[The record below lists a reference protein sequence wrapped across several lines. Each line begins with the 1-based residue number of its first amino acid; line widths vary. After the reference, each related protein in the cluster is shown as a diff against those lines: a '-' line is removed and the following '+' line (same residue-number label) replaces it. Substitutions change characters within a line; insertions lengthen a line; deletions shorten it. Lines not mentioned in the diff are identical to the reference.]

1 MGAAVTTADVVQQ
14 TIHTMIE
21 TIGRKTSEGYAVI
34 AVRGIVKK
42 LQPIHPCLQYLEIRN
57 IRYME
62 FGSSVVID
70 PHLNEIDAG
79 EVGQALREILIK
91 VTSSMRKSAGFFLLK
106 ELRDRLGADYLEV
119 LLAIGVDLN
128 LLQFSQEM
136 HNKEP
141 DMLAVLPV
149 DIVRRVLKTTLGIL
163 EHRVSRAFAFRAVSS
178 QLLKARDQFPFLEAV
193 TVSDIRITLGTD
205 EVKVDEIINTIDP
218 LLLGSALD
226 LVVRGI
232 NSMAQDHSGGSI
244 YDALKAQLTSDY
256 LSKLQEFG
264 VSIDEQATD
273 VTAILREV
281 VRALIEV
288 LSRASTEEYAVLAV
302 NTFLHA
308 PQDRMALLHSISIK
322 VNQADAGVPG
332 INIMM
337 DSQEISENDARR
349 AIQGLLEAVIRALG
363 EKLGGSFVAEF
374 RKSLEKTTLIRIEQM
389 GVNLHIIELHEEM
402 RELHAS
408 GARR

>member
-34 AVRGIVKK
+34 AVRGIVRK
-42 LQPIHPCLQYLEIRN
+42 LQPIHPCLQYLEIQN
-57 IRYME
+57 IHYME

-70 PHLNEIDAG
+70 PHLNELDAD

-91 VTSSMRKSAGFFLLK
+91 VTSSMRRSAGFFLLK
-106 ELRDRLGADYLEV
+106 ELRDRLGVDYLEA
-119 LLAIGVDLN
+119 LLAMGVDLN

-163 EHRVSRAFAFRAVSS
+163 EHRVSRAFAFRTVSS
-178 QLLKARDQFPFLEAV
+178 QLLQARDQFPFLEAV
-193 TVSDIRITLGTD
+193 SVNDIRITLGTD
-205 EVKVDEIINTIDP
+205 EIIVEEIINTIDP
-218 LLLGSALD
+218 HLLGSALG
-226 LVVRGI
+226 LVLLGI
-232 NSMAQDHSGGSI
+232 NSTAQDHGGGSV

-256 LSKLQEFG
+256 LGKLQEFG

-273 VTAILREV
+273 MTAILREV

-288 LSRASTEEYAVLAV
+288 LSRASTEEYAVHAV
-302 NTFLHA
+302 NTFLQT
-308 PQDRMALLHSISIK
+308 PQDRMALLHSISIQ
-322 VNQADAGVPG
+322 VNQADAGVPNV
-332 INIMM
+332 NIMM
-337 DSQEISENDARR
+337 ESQEINENDARR
-349 AIQGLLEAVIRALG
+349 AIQGLLEAVVRALG
-363 EKLGGSFVAEF
+363 EKLGGSFIAEF
-374 RKSLEKTTLIRIEQM
+374 RKSLEKNTLVRIEQM

-402 RELHAS
+402 RELHAL